1 MFYKIIV
8 YIMISANNIS
18 IQCQKYKFRFLN
30 NACIPGF
37 RGGKWLQV
45 GK

>member
-1 MFYKIIV
+1 MFYEIIV

-18 IQCQKYKFRFLN
+18 IRCQYKFRFLN

-37 RGGKWLQV
+37 REGKWLQV